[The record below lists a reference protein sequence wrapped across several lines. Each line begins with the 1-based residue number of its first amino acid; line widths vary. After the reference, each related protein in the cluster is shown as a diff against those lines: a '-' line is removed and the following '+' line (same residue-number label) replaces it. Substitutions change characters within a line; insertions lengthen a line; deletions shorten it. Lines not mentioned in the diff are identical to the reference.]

1 MINGQNF
8 FDQSVKKWFK
18 EHMIKFEKLQL
29 VKEIMTPL
37 LSTRLSLFQQ
47 YNIAIDLSKWQEL
60 DADPKTIKQIHFTR
74 TLTREEGAT
83 MFFII
88 EEAKSINSFQLN
100 KLKSRIQ
107 KWYWR
112 MVSSMVV
119 IGDSN
124 KRD

>member
-18 EHMIKFEKLQL
+18 EHIIKFEKLQL
-29 VKEIMTPL
+29 VKKIMTQL

-47 YNIAIDLSKWQEL
+47 HNNAIDLSKWQE
-60 DADPKTIKQIHFTR
+60 KG
-74 TLTREEGAT
+74 GAT

-100 KLKSRIQ
+100 KLKSRTQ

-119 IGDSN
+119 ID
-124 KRD
+124 D